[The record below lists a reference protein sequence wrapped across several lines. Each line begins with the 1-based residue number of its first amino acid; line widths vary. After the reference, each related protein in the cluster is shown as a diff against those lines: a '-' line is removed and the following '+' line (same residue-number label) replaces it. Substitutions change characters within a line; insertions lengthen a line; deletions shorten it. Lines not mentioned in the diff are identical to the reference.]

1 MKTSSTPA
9 RNRTPLMALY
19 TANAISMVG
28 NMLTAIAIPWFV
40 LETTH
45 SATQTGITG
54 FFSILPVV
62 VAGLFGGALIDRL
75 GYQRTSIIADL
86 ASGVTVAL
94 VPVLYFTVGLQ
105 FWQLMVLVFFGA
117 LLDAPGSTARSAL
130 VPDLAELAGMPIE
143 RATATSQVI
152 ERGSRLIGAPLAG
165 LLIAIM
171 GTANVLWLDAASFLV
186 SAGLVV
192 LFVNIPAAR
201 PSAMPHG
208 KYFQELGDGLKFLF
222 RDRLILALVIFVM
235 LTNSL
240 DAAYSSVVRP
250 VYVSQVFGSA
260 LVLGLI
266 IAANGGGAV
275 LGAIIYGAIG
285 HRLPR
290 HATFVSMFMLT
301 SLRFWVMAL
310 YPSLAIILIATFVAS
325 IGAGPLN
332 PIIDSIEYERI
343 PPYMRGRVFGA
354 ITASVWAAM
363 PLGTLLGGLVTE
375 QFGVQL
381 VLIMIGA
388 IYFLTTLS
396 MAFIPVM
403 RQMDQRKTNLTLN
416 SAGIAGDYSD

>member
-1 MKTSSTPA
+1 
-9 RNRTPLMALY
+9 
-19 TANAISMVG
+19 MVG

-40 LETTH
+40 LQTTG

-54 FFSILPVV
+54 FFSILPVI

-94 VPVLYFTVGLQ
+94 VPMLYFTVGLQ
-105 FWQLMVLVFFGA
+105 FWQLMVLVFLGA

-130 VPDLAELAGMPIE
+130 VPDLAELAGMSIE
-143 RATATSQVI
+143 RATATNQVV

-165 LLIAIM
+165 LLIAVM
-171 GTANVLWLDAASFLV
+171 GTANVLWLDALSFLV

-192 LFVNIPAAR
+192 LFVNVSATRPAALSR
-201 PSAMPHG
+201 G

-240 DAAYSSVVRP
+240 DAAYGGVVRP
-250 VYVSQVFGSA
+250 VYVNQVFGNA
-260 LVLGLI
+260 LDLGLI

-285 HRLPR
+285 RRLPR

-310 YPSLAIILIATFVAS
+310 YPSLAVILIATFVTS

-332 PIIDSIEYERI
+332 PIIDSVEYERI
-343 PPYMRGRVFGA
+343 PPHMRGRVFGTM
-354 ITASVWAAM
+354 TASVWAAM

-388 IYFLTTLS
+388 IYVLTTLS
-396 MAFIPVM
+396 MAFIPAM

-416 SAGIAGDYSD
+416 SAIVLSSDSH

>member
-1 MKTSSTPA
+1 MTPAAPA
-9 RNRTPLMALY
+9 RNRAPLIALY
-19 TANAISMVG
+19 AANAVSMVG

-40 LETTH
+40 LQTTG
-45 SATQTGITG
+45 SATQAGITG

-62 VAGLFGGALIDRL
+62 IAGLFGGTLIDRL
-75 GYQRTSIIADL
+75 GYQRTSIIADV

-130 VPDLAELAGMPIE
+130 IPDLAELAGMPIE
-143 RATATSQVI
+143 RAAATNQVI
-152 ERGSRLIGAPLAG
+152 ERSSRLIGAPLAG
-165 LLIAIM
+165 LLIAVM

-192 LFVNIPAAR
+192 FFVNVPAAR
-201 PSAMPHG
+201 PAALPRG
-208 KYFQELGDGLKFLF
+208 KYFRELGDGLKFLF
-222 RDRLILALVIFVM
+222 RDRLMLALVVFVM

-250 VYVSQVFGSA
+250 VYVNQVFGNA
-260 LVLGLI
+260 FDLGLI

-310 YPSLAIILIATFVAS
+310 YPSLAVILIATFVTS

-332 PIIDSIEYERI
+332 PIIDSVEYERI
-343 PPYMRGRVFGA
+343 PPHMRGRVFGT
-354 ITASVWAAM
+354 ITATVWAAM
-363 PLGTLLGGLVTE
+363 PLGTLLGGVATE
-375 QFGVQL
+375 QLGVQAM
-381 VLIMIGA
+381 LILIGA
-388 IYFLTTLS
+388 IYGLTTLS
-396 MAFIPVM
+396 MAFIPAM

-416 SAGIAGDYSD
+416 SAGIASIDND

>member
-1 MKTSSTPA
+1 MTSAAPPA
-9 RNRTPLMALY
+9 RNRAPLIALY

-40 LETTH
+40 LQTTG

-62 VAGLFGGALIDRL
+62 IAGLFGGTLIDRL

-94 VPVLYFTVGLQ
+94 VPVLYFTIGLQ

-130 VPDLAELAGMPIE
+130 IPDLAELAGIPIE
-143 RATATSQVI
+143 RAAATNQVI
-152 ERGSRLIGAPLAG
+152 ERSSRLIGAPLAG
-165 LLIAIM
+165 LLIAVM

-192 LFVNIPAAR
+192 VFVNVPAAR
-201 PSAMPHG
+201 PAAMPRG
-208 KYFQELGDGLKFLF
+208 KYFQELGDGLKFLY
-222 RDRLILALVIFVM
+222 RDRLMLAIVIFVM

-240 DAAYSSVVRP
+240 DAAYGNVVRP
-250 VYVSQVFGSA
+250 VYVNQVFGSA
-260 LVLGLI
+260 FDLGLI

-310 YPSLAIILIATFVAS
+310 YPSLAVILIATFVTS

-332 PIIDSIEYERI
+332 PIIDSVEYERI
-343 PPYMRGRVFGA
+343 PPHMRGRVFGT
-354 ITASVWAAM
+354 ITATVWAAM
-363 PLGTLLGGLVTE
+363 PLGTLIGGVATE
-375 QFGVQL
+375 QFGVQMM
-381 VLIMIGA
+381 LIVIGA
-388 IYFLTTLS
+388 IYMLTTFS
-396 MAFIPVM
+396 MAFIPAM
-403 RQMDQRKTNLTLN
+403 RQMDQRKTPLTLN
-416 SAGIAGDYSD
+416 SAE